1 VGGCAPVQVSPLL
14 CNISLGLY
22 QLLQLVQQRPRVDF
36 SSLGLYSMTHLSRSA
51 NRFPPGTMKPPPA
64 KKELKERVAG
74 GKDKSSWCQ
83 SAQLSNCFYN
93 ASCDLLYSQCVGR
106 GNGMA

>member
-1 VGGCAPVQVSPLL
+1 
-14 CNISLGLY
+14 
-22 QLLQLVQQRPRVDF
+22 
-36 SSLGLYSMTHLSRSA
+36 
-51 NRFPPGTMKPPPA
+51 MKPPPA